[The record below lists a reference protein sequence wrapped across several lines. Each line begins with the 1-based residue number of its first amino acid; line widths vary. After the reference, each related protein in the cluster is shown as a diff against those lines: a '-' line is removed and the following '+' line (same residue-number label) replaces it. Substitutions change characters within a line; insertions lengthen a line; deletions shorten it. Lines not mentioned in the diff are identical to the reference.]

1 MRGLSHVV
9 TDETNFPRNGRRK
22 AELGLTIL
30 AVAWATLC
38 IAAMLAVG
46 EGIRQGV
53 LKTAQNGN
61 GNLIYLTGGMATVD
75 HGAFHQGKFLTLK
88 MDDSEVVRA
97 LPDVKSVAPTAKWKE
112 RITVGDRSSWQEPLA
127 VTSEFQSMT
136 NLVPMAGGRWLNPLD
151 QKETRKVVVLGY
163 ELAADLFNPNE
174 DFSWFATVTLQVN
187 PVGKKVKI
195 GNEEFI
201 VVGVLEKNSAQIEL
215 GDLINYSSFVPLA
228 TWKRFHVNGE
238 IGGINVQPQADVD
251 REALAK
257 TIRQVIA
264 RKHGASVSDEQVV
277 QVDDMFLKQKSMQQ
291 FLIGLQSFLGIIG
304 FVTLAV
310 AGVGIANVMY
320 ATVKRSTRDIGV
332 RMAVGATP
340 TAIRM
345 HYLVQSLLTMM
356 MGGAFGLAVTYALV
370 SAISSIPLEGN
381 AFYEQ
386 LGKPVPELSWVVV
399 AIVILT
405 LVIIGVASAW
415 LPANR
420 AAKVSPLEALQS
432 E

>member
-1 MRGLSHVV
+1 MLLPMRQIFQ
-9 TDETNFPRNGRRK
+9 EMA
-22 AELGLTIL
+22 AEKLRLGLTIL

-88 MDDSEVVRA
+88 MDDSEIVRA

-187 PVGKKVKI
+187 PVGQKVKI
-195 GNEEFI
+195 GNEEFT

-238 IGGINVQPQADVD
+238 IGGINVQPQTDVD

-356 MGGAFGLAVTYALV
+356 MGGALGLGVTYALV

>member
-1 MRGLSHVV
+1 MLLPMRQIFQ
-9 TDETNFPRNGRRK
+9 EMA
-22 AELGLTIL
+22 AEKLRLGLTIL

-88 MDDSEVVRA
+88 MDDSEIVRA

-136 NLVPMAGGRWLNPLD
+136 NLVPMVGGRWLNPLD

-195 GNEEFI
+195 GNEEFT

-238 IGGINVQPQADVD
+238 IGGINVQPEADVD

-264 RKHGASVSDEQVV
+264 RKHGASVSDEQIV

-356 MGGAFGLAVTYALV
+356 MGGALGLAVTYALV

-386 LGKPVPELSWVVV
+386 LGKPVPELSWIVV

>member
-1 MRGLSHVV
+1 MLLPMRQIFQ
-9 TDETNFPRNGRRK
+9 EMA
-22 AELGLTIL
+22 AEKLRLGLTIL

-112 RITVGDRSSWQEPLA
+112 RITVGDRNSWQEPLA

-195 GNEEFI
+195 GNEQFT

-238 IGGINVQPQADVD
+238 IGGINVQAQADVD

-264 RKHGASVSDEQVV
+264 RKHGASVSDEQIV

>member
-1 MRGLSHVV
+1 MLLPMRQIFQ
-9 TDETNFPRNGRRK
+9 EMA
-22 AELGLTIL
+22 AEKLRLGLTIL

-112 RITVGDRSSWQEPLA
+112 RITVGDRNSWQEPLA

-195 GNEEFI
+195 GNEQFT
-201 VVGVLEKNSAQIEL
+201 VVGVLEINSAQIEL

-264 RKHGASVSDEQVV
+264 RKHGASVSDEQIV

>member
-1 MRGLSHVV
+1 MLLPMRQIFQEMAAEKLS
-9 TDETNFPRNGRRK
+9 
-22 AELGLTIL
+22 LGLTIL

-88 MDDSEVVRA
+88 MDDSEVFRA

-187 PVGKKVKI
+187 PVGQKVKI
-195 GNEEFI
+195 GNEEFT
-201 VVGVLEKNSAQIEL
+201 VVGVLEKNSAQIEQ

-264 RKHGASVSDEQVV
+264 RKHGASVSDEQIV

-356 MGGAFGLAVTYALV
+356 MGGALGLAVTYALV
-370 SAISSIPLEGN
+370 SAIISIPLEGN

>member
-1 MRGLSHVV
+1 MLLPMRQ
-9 TDETNFPRNGRRK
+9 TFQEMA
-22 AELGLTIL
+22 AEKLRLGLTIL

-174 DFSWFATVTLQVN
+174 DFSWFATVTLQVK
-187 PVGKKVKI
+187 PVGQKVKI
-195 GNEEFI
+195 GNEEFT

-386 LGKPVPELSWVVV
+386 LGKPVPELSWIVV

>member
-1 MRGLSHVV
+1 MLLPMRQIFQ
-9 TDETNFPRNGRRK
+9 EMA
-22 AELGLTIL
+22 AEKLRLGLTIL

-174 DFSWFATVTLQVN
+174 DFSWFATVTLQLN

-195 GNEEFI
+195 GNEEFT

-238 IGGINVQPQADVD
+238 IGGINVQPQVDVD

-356 MGGAFGLAVTYALV
+356 MGGALGLAVTYALV

-415 LPANR
+415 LPANQ

>member
-1 MRGLSHVV
+1 MLLPMRQIFQ
-9 TDETNFPRNGRRK
+9 EMA
-22 AELGLTIL
+22 AEKLRLGLTIL

-97 LPDVKSVAPTAKWKE
+97 LPDVKSVAPTAKWKD

-174 DFSWFATVTLQVN
+174 DFSWFATVTLQLN

-195 GNEEFI
+195 GNEEFT

-356 MGGAFGLAVTYALV
+356 MGGALGLGVTYALV

>member
-1 MRGLSHVV
+1 MLLPMRQIFQ
-9 TDETNFPRNGRRK
+9 EMA
-22 AELGLTIL
+22 AEKLRLGLTIL

-187 PVGKKVKI
+187 PMGKKVKI
-195 GNEEFI
+195 GNEEFT

-238 IGGINVQPQADVD
+238 IGGINVQPEADVD

-257 TIRQVIA
+257 TIRQVSA

-356 MGGAFGLAVTYALV
+356 MGGALGLAVTYALV

>member
-1 MRGLSHVV
+1 MLLPMRQIFQ
-9 TDETNFPRNGRRK
+9 EMA
-22 AELGLTIL
+22 AEKLRLGLTIL

-195 GNEEFI
+195 GNEEFT

-238 IGGINVQPQADVD
+238 IGGINVQPQANVD

-264 RKHGASVSDEQVV
+264 RKHGASVSDEQIV

-356 MGGAFGLAVTYALV
+356 MGGALGLGVTYALV

>member
-1 MRGLSHVV
+1 MLLPMRQIFQ
-9 TDETNFPRNGRRK
+9 EMA
-22 AELGLTIL
+22 AEKLRLGLTIL

-174 DFSWFATVTLQVN
+174 DFSWFVTVTLQVN
-187 PVGKKVKI
+187 PVGQKVKI
-195 GNEEFI
+195 GNEEFT
-201 VVGVLEKNSAQIEL
+201 VVGVLEKNSAQIEQ

-356 MGGAFGLAVTYALV
+356 MGGALGLGVTYALV

>member
-1 MRGLSHVV
+1 MLLPMRQIFQ
-9 TDETNFPRNGRRK
+9 EMA
-22 AELGLTIL
+22 AEKLRLGLTIL

-195 GNEEFI
+195 GNEEFTI
-201 VVGVLEKNSAQIEL
+201 VGVLEKNSAQIEQ

-264 RKHGASVSDEQVV
+264 RKNGASVSDEQVV

-356 MGGAFGLAVTYALV
+356 MGGALGLGVTYALV

>member
-1 MRGLSHVV
+1 MLLPMRQIFQ
-9 TDETNFPRNGRRK
+9 EMA
-22 AELGLTIL
+22 AEKLRLGLTIL

-151 QKETRKVVVLGY
+151 QKETRKVVILGY

-187 PVGKKVKI
+187 PVGQKVKI
-195 GNEEFI
+195 GNEQFT

-356 MGGAFGLAVTYALV
+356 MGGALGLGVTYALV

>member
-1 MRGLSHVV
+1 MLLPMRQIFQ
-9 TDETNFPRNGRRK
+9 EMA
-22 AELGLTIL
+22 AEKLRLGLTIL

-195 GNEEFI
+195 GNEEFT

-264 RKHGASVSDEQVV
+264 RKHGASVNDEQVV

-320 ATVKRSTRDIGV
+320 ATVKRSTRDIGA

-356 MGGAFGLAVTYALV
+356 MGGALGLGVTYALV

-415 LPANR
+415 
-420 AAKVSPLEALQS
+420 
-432 E
+432 

>member
-1 MRGLSHVV
+1 MLLPMRQIFQ
-9 TDETNFPRNGRRK
+9 EMA
-22 AELGLTIL
+22 AEKLRLGLTIL

-112 RITVGDRSSWQEPLA
+112 RITVGDRNSWQEPLG

-195 GNEEFI
+195 GNEEFT

-238 IGGINVQPQADVD
+238 IGGINVQPQANVD

-264 RKHGASVSDEQVV
+264 RKHGASVSDEQIV

-345 HYLVQSLLTMM
+345 HYLVQSLLTML
-356 MGGAFGLAVTYALV
+356 MGGALGLAVTYALV

-405 LVIIGVASAW
+405 LMIIGVASAW

>member
-1 MRGLSHVV
+1 MLLPMRQIFQ
-9 TDETNFPRNGRRK
+9 EMA
-22 AELGLTIL
+22 AEKLRLGLTIL

-88 MDDSEVVRA
+88 MDDSEIVRA

-187 PVGKKVKI
+187 PVGKQVKI
-195 GNEEFI
+195 GNEEFT

-257 TIRQVIA
+257 TIRQVIV

-356 MGGAFGLAVTYALV
+356 MGGALGLGVTYALV

>member
-1 MRGLSHVV
+1 MLLPMRQIFQ
-9 TDETNFPRNGRRK
+9 EMA
-22 AELGLTIL
+22 AEKLRLGLTIL

-97 LPDVKSVAPTAKWKE
+97 LPDVKNVAPTAKWKE

-187 PVGKKVKI
+187 PVGQKVKI
-195 GNEEFI
+195 GNEEFT

-264 RKHGASVSDEQVV
+264 RRHGASVSDEQVV

-356 MGGAFGLAVTYALV
+356 MGGALGLAVTYALV

>member
-1 MRGLSHVV
+1 MLLPMRQIFQ
-9 TDETNFPRNGRRK
+9 EMA
-22 AELGLTIL
+22 AEKLRLGLTIL

-53 LKTAQNGN
+53 LRTAQDGN

-75 HGAFHQGKFLTLK
+75 YGVFHQGKFLTLK
-88 MDDSEVVRA
+88 ADDNDVIKA
-97 LPDVKSVAPTAKWKE
+97 LPEVKSVAPTAVWDE
-112 RITVGDRSSWQEPLA
+112 RITVGDRGIWQKPLA
-127 VTSEFQSMT
+127 VTTDFASMT
-136 NLVPMAGGRWLNPLD
+136 NLIPMDGGRWLNPLD
-151 QKETRKVVVLGY
+151 QKEMRKVVVLGHS
-163 ELAADLFNPNE
+163 LAADLFNPIE
-174 DFSWFATVTLQVN
+174 DFSWFTPVTLQTN
-187 PVGKKVKI
+187 PVGEKVKI
-195 GNEEFI
+195 GSEEFTVI
-201 VVGVLEKNSAQIEL
+201 GVLKKNSAEIEQ
-215 GDLINYSSFVPLA
+215 GDQINYASFVPLA
-228 TWKRFHVNGE
+228 TWQRFHTNGD
-238 IGGINVQPQADVD
+238 IGGINVEPQVHAD
-251 REALAK
+251 REKLAK

-277 QVDDMFLKQKSMQQ
+277 QVEDMFFKQKSMQH

-340 TAIRM
+340 TAIRL
-345 HYLVQSLLTMM
+345 HYLVQSLMTMM
-356 MGGAFGLAVTYALV
+356 LGGVLGLGVTYALV
-370 SAISSIPLEGN
+370 SAISAINLEGN
-381 AFYEQ
+381 TFYEH

-399 AIVILT
+399 AIVIST
-405 LVIIGVASAW
+405 LVFIGVAFAW

>member
-1 MRGLSHVV
+1 MLLPMRQIFQ
-9 TDETNFPRNGRRK
+9 EMA
-22 AELGLTIL
+22 AEKLRLGLTIL

-53 LKTAQNGN
+53 SKTAQNGN

-136 NLVPMAGGRWLNPLD
+136 NLVSMAGGRWLNPLD

-187 PVGKKVKI
+187 PVGQKVKI
-195 GNEEFI
+195 GNEEFT
-201 VVGVLEKNSAQIEL
+201 VVGVLEKNSAQIEQ

-356 MGGAFGLAVTYALV
+356 MGGALGLGVTYALV
-370 SAISSIPLEGN
+370 SAISSIPLEAMPFMN
-381 AFYEQ
+381 NW
-386 LGKPVPELSWVVV
+386 VNLS
-399 AIVILT
+399 LSCRGS
-405 LVIIGVASAW
+405 LLRLSS
-415 LPANR
+415 
-420 AAKVSPLEALQS
+420 SP
-432 E
+432 

>member
-1 MRGLSHVV
+1 MLLPMRQIFQ
-9 TDETNFPRNGRRK
+9 EMA
-22 AELGLTIL
+22 AEKLRLGLTIL

-195 GNEEFI
+195 GNEEFT
-201 VVGVLEKNSAQIEL
+201 VVGVLEKNSAQIEQ

-356 MGGAFGLAVTYALV
+356 MGGALGLGVTYALV
-370 SAISSIPLEGN
+370 FAISSIPLEGN

>member
-1 MRGLSHVV
+1 MLLPMRQIFQ
-9 TDETNFPRNGRRK
+9 EMA
-22 AELGLTIL
+22 AEKLRLGLTIL

-88 MDDSEVVRA
+88 MDDSDVVRA

-195 GNEEFI
+195 GNEEFT

-356 MGGAFGLAVTYALV
+356 MGGALGLGVTYALV
-370 SAISSIPLEGN
+370 SAIRSIPLEGN

>member
-1 MRGLSHVV
+1 MLLPMRQIFQ
-9 TDETNFPRNGRRK
+9 EMA
-22 AELGLTIL
+22 AEKLRLGLTIL

-174 DFSWFATVTLQVN
+174 DFSWFATVTLQLN

-195 GNEEFI
+195 GNEEFT

-345 HYLVQSLLTMM
+345 HYLVLSLLTMM
-356 MGGAFGLAVTYALV
+356 MGGALGLAVTYALV

>member
-1 MRGLSHVV
+1 MLLPMRQIFQ
-9 TDETNFPRNGRRK
+9 EMA
-22 AELGLTIL
+22 AEKLRLGLTIL

-61 GNLIYLTGGMATVD
+61 GNLIYLTGGMASVD

-187 PVGKKVKI
+187 PVGQKVKI
-195 GNEEFI
+195 GNEEFT
-201 VVGVLEKNSAQIEL
+201 VVGVLEKNSAQIEQ

-356 MGGAFGLAVTYALV
+356 MGGALGLAVTYALV

>member
-1 MRGLSHVV
+1 MLLPMRQIFQ
-9 TDETNFPRNGRRK
+9 EMA
-22 AELGLTIL
+22 AEKLRLGLTIL

-88 MDDSEVVRA
+88 MDDSEIVRA

-187 PVGKKVKI
+187 PVGQKVKI
-195 GNEEFI
+195 GNEEFT
-201 VVGVLEKNSAQIEL
+201 VVGVLEKNSAQIEQ

-238 IGGINVQPQADVD
+238 IAGINVQPQADVD

-356 MGGAFGLAVTYALV
+356 MGGALGLAVTYALV

>member
-1 MRGLSHVV
+1 MLLPMRQIFQ
-9 TDETNFPRNGRRK
+9 EMA
-22 AELGLTIL
+22 AEKLRLGLTIL

-38 IAAMLAVG
+38 ITAMLAVG

-53 LKTAQNGN
+53 LRTAQNGN
-61 GNLIYLTGGMATVD
+61 GNLIYLTGGMASID

-88 MDDSEVVRA
+88 IEDVGVVQA
-97 LPDVKSVAPTAKWKE
+97 LPEVKSVAPTARWNE
-112 RITVGDRSSWQEPLA
+112 PITVGDRGSWQQPLA
-127 VTSEFQSMT
+127 VTTEFAAMT
-136 NLVPMAGGRWLNPLD
+136 NLAPREGGRWFNPLD
-151 QKETRKVVVLGY
+151 QKQMRKVVVLGY
-163 ELAADLFNPNE
+163 SLAADLFNPVE
-174 DFSWFATVTLQVN
+174 DFSWFAPVTLQVD
-187 PVGKKVKI
+187 PVGQKVKI
-195 GNEEFI
+195 GSEEFTVI
-201 VVGVLEKNSAQIEL
+201 GVLKKNSAEIEQ

-228 TWKRFHVNGE
+228 TWKRFHANGE
-238 IGGINVQPQADVD
+238 IGGINVEPQMDAN
-251 REALAK
+251 RIQLAQ

-340 TAIRM
+340 TAIRL
-345 HYLVQSLLTMM
+345 HYLVQSLMTMM
-356 MGGAFGLAVTYALV
+356 LGGVLGLGVTYALV
-370 SAISSIPLEGN
+370 SAISAINLDGN
-381 AFYEQ
+381 VFYED
-386 LGKPVPELSWVVV
+386 LGKPVPELSWIVVT
-399 AIVILT
+399 IVIAT

>member
-1 MRGLSHVV
+1 MLLPMRQIFQ
-9 TDETNFPRNGRRK
+9 EMA
-22 AELGLTIL
+22 AEKLRLGLTIL

-112 RITVGDRSSWQEPLA
+112 RITVGERSSWQEPLA

-151 QKETRKVVVLGY
+151 QKEARKVVVLGY

-195 GNEEFI
+195 GNEEFT

-356 MGGAFGLAVTYALV
+356 MGGALGLGVTYALV

>member
-1 MRGLSHVV
+1 MLLPMRQIFQ
-9 TDETNFPRNGRRK
+9 EMA
-22 AELGLTIL
+22 AEKLRLGLTIL

-187 PVGKKVKI
+187 PTGQKVKI
-195 GNEEFI
+195 GNEEFT

-238 IGGINVQPQADVD
+238 IGGINVQPEADVD

-264 RKHGASVSDEQVV
+264 RKHGASVSDEQIV

-356 MGGAFGLAVTYALV
+356 MGGALGLAVTYALV

>member
-1 MRGLSHVV
+1 MLLPMRQIFQ
-9 TDETNFPRNGRRK
+9 EMA
-22 AELGLTIL
+22 AEKLRLGLTIL

-88 MDDSEVVRA
+88 MDDSEIVRA

-136 NLVPMAGGRWLNPLD
+136 NLVPMSGGRWLNPLD

-187 PVGKKVKI
+187 PVGQKVKI
-195 GNEEFI
+195 GNEEFT
-201 VVGVLEKNSAQIEL
+201 VVGVLEKNSAQIEQ

-356 MGGAFGLAVTYALV
+356 MGGALGLGVTYALV

>member
-1 MRGLSHVV
+1 MLLPVRQIFQ
-9 TDETNFPRNGRRK
+9 EMA
-22 AELGLTIL
+22 AEKLRLGLTIL

-88 MDDSEVVRA
+88 MDDSEIVRA

-151 QKETRKVVVLGY
+151 QKEMRKVVVLGY

-195 GNEEFI
+195 GNEEFT

-264 RKHGASVSDEQVV
+264 RKHGASVSDEQIV

>member
-1 MRGLSHVV
+1 MLLPMRQIFQ
-9 TDETNFPRNGRRK
+9 EMA
-22 AELGLTIL
+22 AEKLRLGLTIL

-195 GNEEFI
+195 GNEEFT
-201 VVGVLEKNSAQIEL
+201 VMGVLEKNSAQIEL

-257 TIRQVIA
+257 TLRQVIA

-356 MGGAFGLAVTYALV
+356 MGGALGLGVTYALV

-405 LVIIGVASAW
+405 LV
-415 LPANR
+415 
-420 AAKVSPLEALQS
+420 
-432 E
+432 

>member
-1 MRGLSHVV
+1 MLLPMRQIFQ
-9 TDETNFPRNGRRK
+9 EMA
-22 AELGLTIL
+22 AEKLRLGLTIL
-30 AVAWATLC
+30 AIAWATLC

-195 GNEEFI
+195 GNEEFT

-264 RKHGASVSDEQVV
+264 RKHGASVSDEQIV

-356 MGGAFGLAVTYALV
+356 MGGALGLAVTYALV
-370 SAISSIPLEGN
+370 SAISSIPLEGST
-381 AFYEQ
+381 FYEQ

>member
-1 MRGLSHVV
+1 MLLPMRQIFQ
-9 TDETNFPRNGRRK
+9 EMA
-22 AELGLTIL
+22 AEKLRLGLTIL

-187 PVGKKVKI
+187 PVGQKVKI
-195 GNEEFI
+195 GNEEFT

-264 RKHGASVSDEQVV
+264 RKYGASVSDEQVV

-356 MGGAFGLAVTYALV
+356 MGGALGLGVTYALV

>member
-1 MRGLSHVV
+1 MLLPMRQIFQ
-9 TDETNFPRNGRRK
+9 EMA
-22 AELGLTIL
+22 AEKLRLGLTIL

-61 GNLIYLTGGMATVD
+61 GNLIYLTGGVATVD

-88 MDDSEVVRA
+88 MDDSEIVRA

-195 GNEEFI
+195 GNEEFT
-201 VVGVLEKNSAQIEL
+201 VVGVLEKNSAQIEQ

-356 MGGAFGLAVTYALV
+356 MGGALGLGVTYALV
-370 SAISSIPLEGN
+370 SAISSLPLEGN

>member
-1 MRGLSHVV
+1 MLLPMRQIFQ
-9 TDETNFPRNGRRK
+9 EMA
-22 AELGLTIL
+22 AEKLRLGLTIL

-46 EGIRQGV
+46 EGVRQGV

-195 GNEEFI
+195 GNEEFT
-201 VVGVLEKNSAQIEL
+201 VVGVLEKNSAQIEQ

-356 MGGAFGLAVTYALV
+356 MGGALGLAVTYALV

-420 AAKVSPLEALQS
+420 AAKVSLLEALQS

>member
-1 MRGLSHVV
+1 MLLPMRQIFQEMAA
-9 TDETNFPRNGRRK
+9 ETLR
-22 AELGLTIL
+22 LGLTIL

-88 MDDSEVVRA
+88 MDDSESVRA

-187 PVGKKVKI
+187 PVGQKVKI
-195 GNEEFI
+195 GNEEFT
-201 VVGVLEKNSAQIEL
+201 VVGVLEKNSAQIEQ

-356 MGGAFGLAVTYALV
+356 MGGALGLGVTYALV

>member
-1 MRGLSHVV
+1 MLLPMRQIFQ
-9 TDETNFPRNGRRK
+9 EMA
-22 AELGLTIL
+22 AEKLRLGLTIL

-174 DFSWFATVTLQVN
+174 DFSWFATVTLQLN

-195 GNEEFI
+195 GNEEFT

-264 RKHGASVSDEQVV
+264 RKHGASISDEQVV

-332 RMAVGATP
+332 RMAVGAIP

-356 MGGAFGLAVTYALV
+356 MGGALGLAVTYALV

>member
-1 MRGLSHVV
+1 MLLPMRQIFQEMV
-9 TDETNFPRNGRRK
+9 
-22 AELGLTIL
+22 AEKLRLGLTIL

-195 GNEEFI
+195 GNEEFT

-238 IGGINVQPQADVD
+238 IGGINLQPQADVD

-356 MGGAFGLAVTYALV
+356 MGGALGLGVTYALV

>member
-1 MRGLSHVV
+1 MLLPMRQIFQ
-9 TDETNFPRNGRRK
+9 EMA
-22 AELGLTIL
+22 AEKLRLGLTIL

-38 IAAMLAVG
+38 ITAMLAVG

-187 PVGKKVKI
+187 PVRKKVKI
-195 GNEEFI
+195 GNEEFT

-264 RKHGASVSDEQVV
+264 RKHGASVSDEQIV

-356 MGGAFGLAVTYALV
+356 MGGALGLGVTYALV

>member
-1 MRGLSHVV
+1 MLLPMRQIFQ
-9 TDETNFPRNGRRK
+9 EMA
-22 AELGLTIL
+22 AEKLRLGLTIL

-187 PVGKKVKI
+187 PVGQKVKI
-195 GNEEFI
+195 GNEEFT

-264 RKHGASVSDEQVV
+264 RIHGASVSDEQVV
-277 QVDDMFLKQKSMQQ
+277 QVDDMFLKQKNMQQ

-356 MGGAFGLAVTYALV
+356 MGGALGLGVTYALV